1 MRGPFR
7 MALCQSHLRGFGCV
21 DDSRVV
27 SGENAILRADEHA
40 NFGATENHTFG
51 TAVLHLCND
60 SLVFLAGRVENFA
73 EA

>member
-1 MRGPFR
+1 

-21 DDSRVV
+21 DDSCVV

-40 NFGATENHTFG
+40 DFGASEDYAFG
-51 TAVLHLCND
+51 AAILHFCND